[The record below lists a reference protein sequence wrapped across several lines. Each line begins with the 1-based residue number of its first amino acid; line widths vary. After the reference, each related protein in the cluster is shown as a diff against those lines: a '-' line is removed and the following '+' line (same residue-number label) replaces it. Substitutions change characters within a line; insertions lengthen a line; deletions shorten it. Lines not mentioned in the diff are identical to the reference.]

1 MSAAAWADRNLWTAL
16 LRRPSLWLAE
26 ESGVREPKIMPNQ
39 DPPPASPP
47 WSSAFALMSLADLT
61 RNLTSSPVRS
71 YSPSCKVSCR
81 RFKAHSW
88 PESGPSRVS
97 TITKKPAAVAYAL
110 DWSDFSKSLVGWP
123 ASWKRRPQC
132 TGSIFLATLT
142 MTSAY
147 TLRRCTSPSTVLK
160 LYNPLGL
167 AAAWT
172 ASALEYSF
180 SSTVNTSHSR
190 ECEKCGCLAEC
201 CPSRS
206 ASSCLPWV
214 SRYLSSGES
223 KGWAFGRGENPCDAD
238 EARLALCCEIPT
250 MELTPGLRPSGYTSL
265 SNSSSGSG
273 S

>member
-1 MSAAAWADRNLWTAL
+1 MTAVWSEG
-16 LRRPSLWLAE
+16 RTKRAE
-26 ESGVREPKIMPNQ
+26 VLGGGVSRT
-39 DPPPASPP
+39 
-47 WSSAFALMSLADLT
+47 F
-61 RNLTSSPVRS
+61 VRS
-71 YSPSCKVSCR
+71 LFFFRWRGQQP
-81 RFKAHSW
+81 
-88 PESGPSRVS
+88 
-97 TITKKPAAVAYAL
+97 T
-110 DWSDFSKSLVGWP
+110 WSDFSKSLVGWP

-190 ECEKCGCLAEC
+190 ECEKCGCLAERC
-201 CPSRS
+201 TSRS